1 MREPALEMLD
11 KAKRDSL
18 FCYMRTEKEYR
29 INFIYYTVV
38 SIQVYKYAP
47 ASRARR
53 AGELPP
59 ISVDLLSRSLK
70 I

>member
-1 MREPALEMLD
+1 MEMLD

-18 FCYMRTEKEYR
+18 YFCMRTETEYR
-29 INFIYYTVV
+29 IYYVYVSTQYNIV
-38 SIQVYKYAP
+38 SIFKVYKSAP

-59 ISVDLLSRSLK
+59 ISVDLLSRSLRV
-70 I
+70 